1 MVINAGCCVAGTCR
15 GGLSTVEV
23 EVIKDDLETV
33 VVVTVSWWMF
43 LSIWMEGGAWP
54 PMPMMEEV
62 EDSFLSEMA
71 ESEVEVDV
79 EVEVEVNG

>member
-1 MVINAGCCVAGTCR
+1 
-15 GGLSTVEV
+15 
-23 EVIKDDLETV
+23 
-33 VVVTVSWWMF
+33 
-43 LSIWMEGGAWP
+43 
-54 PMPMMEEV
+54 MPMMEEV

>member
-1 MVINAGCCVAGTCR
+1 MSDWYSSSPM
-15 GGLSTVEV
+15 L
-23 EVIKDDLETV
+23 
-33 VVVTVSWWMF
+33 WWMF

-71 ESEVEVDV
+71 ESEVEV
-79 EVEVEVNG
+79 NG